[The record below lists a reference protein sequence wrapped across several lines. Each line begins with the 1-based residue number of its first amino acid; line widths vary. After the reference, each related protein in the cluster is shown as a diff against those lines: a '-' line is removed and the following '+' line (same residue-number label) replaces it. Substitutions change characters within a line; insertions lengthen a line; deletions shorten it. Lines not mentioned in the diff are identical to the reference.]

1 MASRCIS
8 GTHDVTT
15 SEERETAEPE
25 ASERLRPGDPPPV
38 ADLLATAVTGARAG
52 AEVLRRYFRSD
63 DNTARHKGAH
73 DRVSQA
79 DHESEA
85 AVIAEVRRRYPD
97 HHILAEESGASRG
110 RAGDQGGDDYEWLID
125 PLDGTANFLQGLPMF
140 CVSVACRH
148 RGEVVAGAVLDPV
161 GDQLFTAQQG
171 GGAQWNGQPMQVSQR
186 TELAGTYLATGYP
199 FRARGALD
207 LYLDVFRDV
216 FLQASSIR
224 RCGSAALDLAYTA
237 AGVYDG
243 FFEFRLSPWDF
254 AAGVLLIREAGGRI
268 TDLDDGDRFFTSGN
282 LVAGPKALHGELLAT
297 IRQHVD
303 EARLDEVDP
312 R

>member
-1 MASRCIS
+1 MMEEEAP
-8 GTHDVTT
+8 
-15 SEERETAEPE
+15 SEEQ
-25 ASERLRPGDPPPV
+25 LVG
-38 ADLLATAVTGARAG
+38 LLETAVTGARAG
-52 AEVLRRYFRSD
+52 AKVLRRYFRGA
-63 DNTARHKGAH
+63 DNEVRHKGAH

-85 AVIAEVRRRYPD
+85 AVIGEVHRRYPE
-97 HHILAEESGASRG
+97 HHILAEESGVSSG
-110 RAGDQGGDDYEWLID
+110 SGGDLESPYEWLID
-125 PLDGTANFLQGLPMF
+125 PLDGTSNFLQGLPMF
-140 CVSVACRH
+140 CVSGACRF
-148 RGEVVAGAVLDPV
+148 RGEVVVGAVLDPV
-161 GDQLFTAQQG
+161 GDQLFTAHRG
-171 GGAQWNGQPMQVSQR
+171 GGAFWNGQPMGVSQR
-186 TELAGTYLATGYP
+186 AELAGTFLATGYP
-199 FRARGALD
+199 FKARGALD

-243 FFEFRLSPWDF
+243 FFELRLSPWDF

-268 TDLDDGDRFFTSGN
+268 TDLDDGDRFFTGGN
-282 LVAGPKALHGELLAT
+282 LVAGPEAVHAELLAT

-303 EARLDEVDP
+303 EARLDEIDP